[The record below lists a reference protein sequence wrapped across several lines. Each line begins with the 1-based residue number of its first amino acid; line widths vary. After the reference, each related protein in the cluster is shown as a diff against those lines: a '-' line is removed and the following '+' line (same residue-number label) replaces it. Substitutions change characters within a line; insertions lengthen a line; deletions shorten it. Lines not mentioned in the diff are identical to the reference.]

1 MFHSKAEPHGLGRLY
16 SQNKLCAILG
26 RILRSFQNESE
37 YEHMLNLK
45 MARNRVQT
53 FMEIGH
59 SVSVLRP
66 VMGLNRNNVFNCR
79 VLFGFVEAIKVKI

>member
-1 MFHSKAEPHGLGRLY
+1 MFHSKAEPHGLGRFY

-26 RILRSFQNESE
+26 GTLRTFQNDSE
-37 YEHMLNLK
+37 YEHMVNLK

-66 VMGLNRNNVFNCR
+66 VMHLKGSNVFNCR
-79 VLFGFVEAIKVKI
+79 MLFGSLEAIKVKI